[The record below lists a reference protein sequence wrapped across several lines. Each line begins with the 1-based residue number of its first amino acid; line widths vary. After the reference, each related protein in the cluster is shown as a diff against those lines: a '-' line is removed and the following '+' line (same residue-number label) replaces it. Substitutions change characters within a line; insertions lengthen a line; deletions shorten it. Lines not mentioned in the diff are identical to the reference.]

1 MPAYERAKL
10 VSFFAACSKYSSAR
24 RSEVS
29 PRLLKKNMPRRYR
42 SYASRLAVPRGAAE
56 AGGGAAATVVAAGVG
71 ADAVLPDSSGET
83 AATIADEISSC
94 ILNTSLDSRSNMS
107 DQTVNPSVVFTRR
120 AV

>member
-42 SYASRLAVPRGAAE
+42 SYASRLAVPRGAGE

-71 ADAVLPDSSGET
+71 DAVLPDSSGET

-107 DQTVNPSVVFTRR
+107 D
-120 AV
+120 